1 MYYLGLQ
8 KFIKTCIE
16 KGALFSFSASFP
28 QIYNHHRYQ
37 LEAKSTECTSVIINF
52 CFLQFVIN
60 HATST
65 YYFQTTLQ
73 LMLLILHMNEGVI
86 WLRALTTHKTPYD
99 TTQPKTIVSRDS
111 PEMLTIFPDWQNSLS
126 LTLPLINSSVW
137 KAHPVGRIHK
147 ADNELSRC
155 LDLKAAFI
163 LLLVLNVV
171 FLCFKHLWLIII

>member
-1 MYYLGLQ
+1 MYYRGLQ

-52 CFLQFVIN
+52 CFLHFVIN

-99 TTQPKTIVSRDS
+99 TTQPKTIVTRDS

-171 FLCFKHLWLIII
+171 FLCFKHLW